1 MYESAA
7 TVAVFEPTVDAWYV
21 WVGLSLASAGALGA
35 ATALPTTPPPDATG
49 VARVVDG
56 VAGSPYAATG
66 EHPLARVDEIR
77 LSPTGISLRGPDAT
91 AHASFRDGP
100 VTPVAHSERLR
111 RVLDGT
117 PPARVFDSREAFRTA
132 VIDARNGT
140 RTPAWRPAPAS
151 LRARHVTWRDVD
163 VTLVG

>member
-7 TVAVFEPTVDAWYV
+7 TAPVFEPTVDVWYV

-49 VARVVDG
+49 AARVVDG

-66 EHPLARVDEIR
+66 EHPLAHAEAVR
-77 LSPTGISLRGPDAT
+77 LSPTSIGLRSHDGA
-91 AHASFRDGP
+91 AHASFRSGP
-100 VTPVAHSERLR
+100 VVPVGQSTRLR

-117 PPARVFDSREAFRTA
+117 PPGRVFDDTDSLRYAVREARER
-132 VIDARNGT
+132 ARD
-140 RTPAWRPAPAS
+140 PAWRPAPDT
-151 LRARHVTWRDVD
+151 LRVRHVTWRGVD